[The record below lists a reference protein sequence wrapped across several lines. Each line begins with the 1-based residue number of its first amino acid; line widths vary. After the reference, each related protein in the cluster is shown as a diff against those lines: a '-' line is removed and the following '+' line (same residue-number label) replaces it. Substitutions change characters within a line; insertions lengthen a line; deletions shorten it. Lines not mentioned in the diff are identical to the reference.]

1 MKVLLLG
8 AYGFIGRDVA
18 RTLTRSGFEVKGLG
32 RSART
37 ARRLVPDIQWAS
49 ADIATR
55 LQPEDWFPFL
65 SDIDAVVNASG
76 VLQDGARDRVSAT
89 QADAIQALI
98 KACETRGV
106 PRFVQISAPD
116 ARIDATTAFLR
127 TKGSA
132 DAALRSSALT
142 WVILRPGLVIGANAR
157 GGSAFLR
164 ALAAFPAVQPMV
176 LAGQKV
182 QTVALRE
189 VADAVRD
196 VLLDRVPAGRTYDL
210 VEPAAGTLAE
220 VVLRLR
226 GFMGVAE
233 PRALIHLPVV
243 AGTVIARLGDL
254 AGWLGWRPPLRTTA
268 LRVLA
273 EGVTGDPSAWRDA
286 GGRTPASLADTLNTL
301 SATAQDRLF
310 ARVMLVFPLLVV
322 MLAGFWV
329 MSGVIG
335 FWRWPEAA
343 AVLDGVMPP
352 ALARISVWTGAAI
365 DVAIG
370 LGVLWRPTTWRAAW
384 ASIAVALGYLGLG
397 SILTPLLWVDPLGPF
412 VKVIPAIGLALAV
425 LASTEDR

>member
-18 RTLTRSGFEVKGLG
+18 RTLTRAGFEVKGLG

-37 ARRLVPDIQWAS
+37 AGRLVPGIAWAS
-49 ADIATR
+49 ADIATLR
-55 LQPEDWFPFL
+55 QPRDWFPFL
-65 SDIDAVVNASG
+65 SGIDAVVNASG
-76 VLQDGARDRVSAT
+76 VLQDGARDRVDAT

-98 KACETRGV
+98 SACENLGV

-116 ARIDATTAFLR
+116 ARMDATSAFLR
-127 TKGSA
+127 SKAIA

-142 WVILRPGLVIGANAR
+142 WVILRPGLVIGANAQ

-182 QTVALRE
+182 FTVALQE

-196 VLLDRVPAGRTYDL
+196 VLLDHVPVKRTYDL
-210 VEPAAGTLAE
+210 VEPMGGTLAD
-220 VVLRLR
+220 VVLSLR
-226 GFMGVAE
+226 GFMGFPA
-233 PRALIHLPVV
+233 PRALIHLPGVS
-243 AGTVIARLGDL
+243 GTVIAKLGDL

-273 EGVTGDPSAWRDA
+273 EGVVGDPTAWRDA
-286 GGRTPASLADTLNTL
+286 GGRPPAPLAETLNTL

-310 ARVMLVFPLLVV
+310 ARAMLIFPLLVV

-329 MSGVIG
+329 ASGVIG

-343 AVLDGVMPP
+343 AVVKAVMPP
-352 ALARISVWTGAAI
+352 LLARISVWAGASI
-365 DVAIG
+365 DIAIG
-370 LGVLWRPTTWRAAW
+370 LGVLWRPTTRRAAW
-384 ASIAVALGYLGLG
+384 GSIVVALGYLGLG
-397 SILTPLLWVDPLGPF
+397 SILTPLLWADPLGPF

-425 LASTEDR
+425 LASAEDR